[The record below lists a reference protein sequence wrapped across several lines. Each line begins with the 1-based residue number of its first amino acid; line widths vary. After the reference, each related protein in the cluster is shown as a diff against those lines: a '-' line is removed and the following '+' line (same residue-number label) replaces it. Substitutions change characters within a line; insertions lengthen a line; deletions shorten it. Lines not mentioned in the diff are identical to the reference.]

1 MLATLAQSAT
11 AFDPDS
17 VTPGVVGFVATA
29 VVAIAVCFLLFDMN
43 RRVRRVKYREEVRAE
58 IAAEQAAADGEGA
71 AAEATGTGGS
81 DATTV
86 ASSPTEPPAPERGD
100 GKA

>member
-1 MLATLAQSAT
+1 MLAMLASNAPGY
-11 AFDPDS
+11 DPDS

-58 IAAEQAAADGEGA
+58 IAAEQGATPEAGASPADAA
-71 AAEATGTGGS
+71 GGS
-81 DATTV
+81 PIEP
-86 ASSPTEPPAPERGD
+86 SSPEPGGRQG
-100 GKA
+100 